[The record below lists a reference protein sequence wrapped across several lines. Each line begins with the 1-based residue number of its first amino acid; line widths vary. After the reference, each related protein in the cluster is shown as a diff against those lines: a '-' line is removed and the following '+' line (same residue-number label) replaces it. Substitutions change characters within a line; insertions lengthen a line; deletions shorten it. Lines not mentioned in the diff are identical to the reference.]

1 MSPTAGIS
9 RALPALVV
17 SALVAGCGG
26 GADASDGGTAGA
38 GVPVY
43 APAFKDF
50 HSWAST
56 PGVGPPDAAADLLA
70 AVDGGAHSMGPMT
83 AYINARPPPGSTS
96 FPVGTIIVKEVN
108 VGELTTRKIF
118 AMQKRGGGFDPG
130 GAVDWEWFELQN
142 IDADNV
148 RIVWRGNGP
157 PNGETYG
164 GNPATCNDCHA
175 GAKTNDFVWTMGFE
189 LSSF

>member
-1 MSPTAGIS
+1 
-9 RALPALVV
+9 L
-17 SALVAGCGG
+17 
-26 GADASDGGTAGA
+26 ADAACVHTAS
-38 GVPVY
+38 VPRFAFLNG
-43 APAFKDF
+43 APA
-50 HSWAST
+50 H
-56 PGVGPPDAAADLLA
+56 
-70 AVDGGAHSMGPMT
+70 GAT
-83 AYINARPPPGSTS
+83 E

-142 IDADNV
+142 LDADNV